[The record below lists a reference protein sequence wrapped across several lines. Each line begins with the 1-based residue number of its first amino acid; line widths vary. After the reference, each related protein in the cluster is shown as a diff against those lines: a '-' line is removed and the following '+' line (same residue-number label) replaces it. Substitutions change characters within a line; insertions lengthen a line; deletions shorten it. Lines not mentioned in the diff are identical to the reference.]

1 MDDFNQLCHI
11 CFENFN
17 KNFPQ
22 KTPKKLPC
30 CKHTI
35 CLECLEDIYKRNN
48 NKLICPV
55 CRTILNEDPNYLITN
70 NNVYEGFLKCLN
82 CDKDVTK
89 TELYLHFGEKLDLK
103 CSHCQIEDLLLDDF
117 LPSYLLELNS
127 FIQEYS
133 NKESLIQK
141 IDNKI
146 NDFLNSFF
154 QDIKNNIIYKMRLK
168 VINEIKMK
176 LDYDIKNDCE
186 HFITHLN
193 ELKEKYDY
201 LYSFAND
208 DTNKKFN
215 SEDIINYMNYYAQ
228 KSEDI
233 RKESQKYLKTSN
245 YINEHDLL
253 YLNEKINKNEIGDF
267 IVNLFDFPLSDIKD
281 EDNFLTGIQIIDN
294 NIIKQIKK
302 ITIKNQNHFDL
313 KMNDFEHDKNLNNKN
328 YNLNEMNGSDKN
340 NSFNQNN
347 NHKKKNSENS
357 NYLNN
362 FFNES
367 DKKNNSDDSFNLN
380 NLGKESDKKK
390 NNDNSNYLN
399 NSCNESDKNNSV
411 DSYILNNMVKESD
424 KKKNNYNSNYL
435 NNSFNESDKKNNS
448 DDSYNL
454 NNYFN
459 ESDKKNNSDDSKSSN
474 NSFKSLKK
482 KKELN
487 DEKKCN
493 KKESDDKLNLIKKCN
508 DQKDKI
514 QKEEENFFD
523 FDDTIFCAKKEKD
536 KKKKHP
542 RKRKIY

>member
-35 CLECLEDIYKRNN
+35 CLECLEDIYKRND
-48 NKLICPV
+48 NKLICPI
-55 CRTILNEDPNYLITN
+55 CRAILNEDPNYLLTN

-117 LPSYLLELNS
+117 LPSYLLELKS
-127 FIQEYS
+127 FIQDYS

-154 QDIKNNIIYKMRLK
+154 QDIKNNIISKIRLK
-168 VINEIKMK
+168 VIDEIKMK
-176 LDYDIKNDCE
+176 LDYDIKNDYE

-233 RKESQKYLKTSN
+233 RKESQKYLNTSN

-253 YLNEKINKNEIGDF
+253 YLNEKINKKEIVDF
-267 IVNLFDFPLSDIKD
+267 IVKLFDFPLSDIQD
-281 EDNFLTGIQIIDN
+281 EGNFLTGIQIIDDK
-294 NIIKQIKK
+294 IIKQIKK
-302 ITIKNQNHFDL
+302 INIKNQNHFDL
-313 KMNDFEHDKNLNNKN
+313 KRNDFEHDKNLNNKN

-340 NSFNQNN
+340 NSFEQNN
-347 NHKKKNSENS
+347 NYKKKNSENS

-380 NLGKESDKKK
+380 NLVKESDKKK
-390 NNDNSNYLN
+390 NNDNSNFLN
-399 NSCNESDKNNSV
+399 NSYNESDK
-411 DSYILNNMVKESD
+411 
-424 KKKNNYNSNYL
+424 KNNGDD
-435 NNSFNESDKKNNS
+435 SFNLNDLVKESDKKNNS
-448 DDSYNL
+448 DDSFNL
-454 NNYFN
+454 NKCFN

-474 NSFKSLKK
+474 NSFNVFEK

-487 DEKKCN
+487 DEKKYN

-508 DQKDKI
+508 DEKDKI

-523 FDDTIFCAKKEKD
+523 FDDTIFCAKKEKEKNE
-536 KKKKHP
+536 KKKRP

>member
-168 VINEIKMK
+168 VSNEIKMK

-186 HFITHLN
+186 LFITHLN

-267 IVNLFDFPLSDIKD
+267 IIQLFDFPLSDIKD
-281 EDNFLTGIQIIDN
+281 EDNFLTGIQIIDD

-302 ITIKNQNHFDL
+302 INIKNQNHFDL
-313 KMNDFEHDKNLNNKN
+313 KVNDLSNEHDKNLNNKN
-328 YNLNEMNGSDKN
+328 YNLNEMNGLDKN
-340 NSFNQNN
+340 NSFDQNN
-347 NHKKKNSENS
+347 FKKKNSENS

-362 FFNES
+362 FFNEA
-367 DKKNNSDDSFNLN
+367 DKKINSDDSFNLN
-380 NLGKESDKKK
+380 NL
-390 NNDNSNYLN
+390 
-399 NSCNESDKNNSV
+399 
-411 DSYILNNMVKESD
+411 VKESD
-424 KKKNNYNSNYL
+424 KKKNNNNSNYL

-459 ESDKKNNSDDSKSSN
+459 ESDKKNISEDSKSSN
-474 NSFKSLKK
+474 NSFNSLKK
-482 KKELN
+482 KKR
-487 DEKKCN
+487 
-493 KKESDDKLNLIKKCN
+493 IK
-508 DQKDKI
+508 
-514 QKEEENFFD
+514 
-523 FDDTIFCAKKEKD
+523 
-536 KKKKHP
+536 
-542 RKRKIY
+542 